1 MYSQSISSIT
11 CFITSSICFFVPH
24 CRSIDI
30 SLDNE
35 VERIHA
41 IKLVRRILQIA
52 PKKLSDLLLYPL
64 VAISNDGTGERD
76 RMVRIALETIC
87 ETGKNVTMFAL

>member
-1 MYSQSISSIT
+1 MLCVRHHI
-11 CFITSSICFFVPH
+11 FIICKKKKLSHFFFSN

-30 SLDNE
+30 CLDNE

-64 VAISNDGTGERD
+64 VAISNDGTSERD
-76 RMVRIALETIC
+76 RMVRVALETIC
-87 ETGKNVTMFAL
+87 ETG